1 MKRTEWITRIFLPI
15 ADNGLLPGNNE
26 RIEGT
31 PARVR
36 FKLAGRDA
44 GMLDKVSHGK
54 WSIKK
59 ELVHLIIL
67 DELWKIRIDELEQGS
82 EVLKPADMTNQATH
96 ESELDQLPLG
106 ELMTLFED
114 SRSEL
119 VNHLRQLDD
128 TALLNSSLH
137 PRLKQPMRIIDMA
150 NFIAE
155 HDDHHLVQMTC
166 LLSEMGRN

>member
-1 MKRTEWITRIFLPI
+1 MKRTEWTTRIFLPI
-15 ADNGLLPGNNE
+15 ADNGLLPGIVE

-36 FKLAGRDA
+36 FKLNGRDA
-44 GMLDKVSHGK
+44 DMLEKVSKGK

-67 DELWKIRIDELEQGS
+67 DELWEIRIGELEQGA
-82 EVLKPADMTNQATH
+82 EVLTPADMTNQATH

-106 ELMTLFED
+106 ELLTLFED
-114 SRSEL
+114 SRAEL
-119 VNHLRQLDD
+119 VNQLRQLDD
-128 TALLNSSLH
+128 TVLLNSSLH
-137 PRLKQPMRIIDMA
+137 PRLKQPMRIIDLA

-166 LLSEMGRN
+166 LLSESARN